1 MRSDSAAAAR
11 PSSRVTPKA
20 AFIRRQSRS
29 KAPCGSSAGRS
40 AVHIRIHNK
49 QKPVA
54 YQTTGVW
61 RREIFSR
68 NPEGAPSAERRGHS
82 PLAQTDA
89 RADRPLFARPCRR
102 AWFSRFRNTKK
113 GLPSW
118 QSFARQATANGAE
131 RYSAETPKG
140 PPRLSVA
147 GTARSREPTRGQTDR
162 FLTALTAARGSAAS
176 ATQKKDCPL
185 GSPFFVAQREGFEP
199 SVPLRGTHD
208 FQSCSLG
215 RSDISAYA
223 LLCATLSI
231 INFYSSFVNL
241 SGRCFTDNIVKI
253 PIITPA
259 ATLNAHTNGSCT
271 YSDGDSSTS
280 TATLVRAILLQIAPN
295 TLTETRLT
303 FG

>member
-1 MRSDSAAAAR
+1 MERSHLYG
-11 PSSRVTPKA
+11 VIKKEI
-20 AFIRRQSRS
+20 IRTLRRLKSVS
-29 KAPCGSSAGRS
+29 GSD
-40 AVHIRIHNK
+40 
-49 QKPVA
+49 
-54 YQTTGVW
+54 YT
-61 RREIFSR
+61 
-68 NPEGAPSAERRGHS
+68 
-82 PLAQTDA
+82 
-89 RADRPLFARPCRR
+89 
-102 AWFSRFRNTKK
+102 
-113 GLPSW
+113 
-118 QSFARQATANGAE
+118 
-131 RYSAETPKG
+131 
-140 PPRLSVA
+140 RL
-147 GTARSREPTRGQTDR
+147 
-162 FLTALTAARGSAAS
+162 
-176 ATQKKDCPL
+176 
-185 GSPFFVAQREGFEP
+185 AQREGFEP

-280 TATLVRAILLQIAPN
+280 TATLVRAMLLQIAPS